1 MKTRVG
7 IKVCTAVVY
16 PVHTLTSV
24 TISVHMHNI
33 MDKLAVLVDNQY
45 WDLFS
50 SEVPKKNLRS
60 LNIEA
65 DVERTGLWSAPWE
78 KLSMGTKTPPLPMP
92 RFCRAPRGL

>member
-1 MKTRVG
+1 
-7 IKVCTAVVY
+7 
-16 PVHTLTSV
+16 
-24 TISVHMHNI
+24 MHNI

-78 KLSMGTKTPPLPMP
+78 KLSMGTKTPSSVPGFVGHYAYRRVDLFTAQ
-92 RFCRAPRGL
+92 RL